1 MHVVGNHAIPTTTRM
16 LSTHTHALLAVIEW
30 PLFIIAGFSLF
41 VAGFFLFLLAY
52 GFSAHV
58 KLILWILMHAA

>member
-1 MHVVGNHAIPTTTRM
+1 MHVVGNHAIPTTTRI
-16 LSTHTHALLAVIEW
+16 LPHTYAHALIAVIEW

-41 VAGFFLFLLAY
+41 FDGFFLFLLAY

-58 KLILWILMHAA
+58 KLIL

>member
-1 MHVVGNHAIPTTTRM
+1 MQFLPQPVCSHTHA
-16 LSTHTHALLAVIEW
+16 HALLAVIEW

-41 VAGFFLFLLAY
+41 FAGFFLFLLAY

-58 KLILWILMHAA
+58 KLIL